1 MDTVFFI
8 CMGTVSFVS
17 TIAIIKMVSNKIKG
31 KDELDGILFFKR
43 RKKGQE

>member
-8 CMGTVSFVS
+8 CMGTVSFLS
-17 TIAIIKMVSNKIKG
+17 TIVIIKMVSNRLKG

-43 RKKGQE
+43 QKNDQE